1 MSTCSKRKKNE
12 KYGLQQLWICF
23 FANKTLKPIATG
35 KEVHCDVAQHRLS
48 SAHVGNECAEI
59 FVEKCLLKKEM
70 SVFDKATKK
79 LNTGIKK
86 PPKTP
91 KPVEALK
98 EDVQGFRIIA
108 EKNVPLNEVFK
119 SSVIKLPMRIA
130 ESNTDFRGA
139 SNASKSRFCNST
151 LNKVNANASVC
162 PESTMWIYD
171 VVKFVLSVVP

>member
-1 MSTCSKRKKNE
+1 M
-12 KYGLQQLWICF
+12 
-23 FANKTLKPIATG
+23 
-35 KEVHCDVAQHRLS
+35 LS
-48 SAHVGNECAEI
+48 SAHVGDEYVEI

-79 LNTGIKK
+79 LNTGVKK

-98 EDVQGFRIIA
+98 EVVQGFRILA

-130 ESNTDFRGA
+130 ESNTDFQGA

-151 LNKVNANASVC
+151 LHKVNANAFVC
-162 PESTMWIYD
+162 PESTM
-171 VVKFVLSVVP
+171 